1 MTLSCLSPTK
11 RILTVDVE
19 CLTKN
24 KGNPFTESN
33 QIVSIH
39 IKDGDKPT
47 QCFFQDTF
55 TRAIYLLEKGDI
67 WITFNGKFDINWLRR
82 DLGISPPPSV
92 WDVQLAE
99 FLFSSQLNAYPS
111 LNDTARSYGFPLK
124 FEKVKQLW
132 DQGIDT
138 DQIDRAILMEYG
150 NYDVDLTYEVFKR
163 QVARFEEE
171 NAKQYK
177 LFRLHCNDL
186 LVLADIEWNGI
197 VYDCEAS
204 IEHANKLQDQI
215 KQIEEK
221 VNGYTNG
228 VPINLNSNEHKST
241 LLYGGKISRTIKLPI
256 GVFKTGARA
265 GEPKFRNHEQ
275 VYTLPR
281 LVEPLKGSECLKE
294 GVFSVDEPTLLSL
307 KPNKTAKWIIKQILD
322 RAGLAKLCSTYLEG
336 LPKLIEK
343 MEWPTNKIHS
353 TLNQCSAVTGR
364 LSSSKPNIQNFS
376 KEPKRFCPSRFK

>member
-1 MTLSCLSPTK
+1 MTLSCLSPTS
-11 RILTVDVE
+11 RILTVDIE

-33 QIVSIH
+33 KIVSIH

-55 TRAIYLLEKGDI
+55 TRAVYLLEKGDL
-67 WITFNGKFDINWLRR
+67 WITFNGKFDINWIRR
-82 DLGISPPPSV
+82 TLGITPPSV

-111 LNDTARSYGFPLK
+111 LNDAAMAYGFPLK
-124 FEKVKQLW
+124 IDKVKELW
-132 DQGIDT
+132 EQGIDT
-138 DQIDRAILMEYG
+138 DQIDRHILAEYG
-150 NYDVDLTYEVFKR
+150 NYDVDLTYEIFKR

-186 LVLADIEWNGI
+186 LVLADMEWNGI

-204 IEHANKLQDQI
+204 IEYAKKLQDQI

-221 VNGYTNG
+221 VNGYTDG
-228 VPINLNSNEHKST
+228 IPINLNSNEHKSA

-265 GEPKFRNHEQ
+265 GEPKFKNQEQ
-275 VYTLPR
+275 IHTLPR
-281 LVEPLKGSECLKE
+281 LVEPLKGSECQKE
-294 GVFSVDEPTLLSL
+294 GIFSVDEPTLLSL
-307 KPNKTAKWIIKQILD
+307 KPNKTTKWIIKQILD
-322 RAGLAKLCSTYLEG
+322 RARLAKLCSTYLEG

-353 TLNQCSAVTGR
+353 TLNQSVVVTGR
-364 LSSSKPNIQNFS
+364 LSSVKPNVQNQP
-376 KEPKRFCPSRFK
+376 KEVKQFCISRYN